1 MGGIGGISPSA
12 VSTGDEGGSILQEL
26 DSPQN
31 GFTAAEPPRSIVSL
45 LTKTDLASVD
55 ERQAE
60 GRSKTS
66 RSDHLG

>member
-45 LTKTDLASVD
+45 LTKTDLD
-55 ERQAE
+55 EWQAE